1 METILKK
8 RLVLASNSPR
18 RIALLKTLG
27 HHFDVIPHNIEEC
40 FPDNFFAGG
49 VSSESGLFKGI

>member
-40 FPDNFFAGG
+40 FPDNFLPVELVQNLAF
-49 VSSESGLFKGI
+49 FKGI